1 MGQSRF
7 IDVEVTVT
15 STVMYRRPRPTK
27 AEVVDAGHEW
37 ESDDPEGSIQ
47 SYLES
52 EGIQDRIQGFR
63 PINVTVE
70 EMEIADVMPAGKGL
84 KPEEARPV
92 FKIKATFKTKD
103 GQQKE
108 GWFKYGRWLR
118 AGEENTYTCDIL
130 TKDDCIQMAEPLRKF
145 DAKKIVEKYSPGG
158 VEYDPMTLKV
168 QMIPYQVKL

>member
-15 STVMYRRPRPTK
+15 STVMYRLPRPTK

-70 EMEIADVMPAGKGL
+70 EMEIAEVMPAGKGL
-84 KPEEARPV
+84 RPEEARPV
-92 FKIKATFKTKD
+92 FKLKSLIN
-103 GQQKE
+103 GSE
-108 GWFKYGRWLR
+108 SWYCNGRWEIVGRSIDWRSDGEKWTADVLR
-118 AGEENTYTCDIL
+118 S
-130 TKDDCIQMAEPLRKF
+130 MATAYRKF
-145 DAKKIVEKYSPGG
+145 DAKKIVERYSPGG
-158 VEYDPMTLKV
+158 IDNCPSISEIEMVPHK
-168 QMIPYQVKL
+168 VKL

>member
-15 STVMYRRPRPTK
+15 STVMYRLPRPTK

-70 EMEIADVMPAGKGL
+70 EMEIAEVMPAGKGL
-84 KPEEARPV
+84 RPEEARPV
-92 FKIKATFKTKD
+92 FKLKSLID
-103 GQQKE
+103 GNE
-108 GWFKYGRWLR
+108 SWLVSGRWEIVGKPISR
-118 AGEENTYTCDIL
+118 
-130 TKDDCIQMAEPLRKF
+130 MEPDGDKWSSELLRKLATAYRKF
-145 DAKKIVEKYSPGG
+145 EAKKVVEKYSPGG
-158 VEYDPMTLKV
+158 LEHCPSISDIEMV
-168 QMIPYQVKL
+168 PYQVKL